1 MLHCI
6 AHHFSTIMRAD
17 LILMIEEGRIIEQ
30 GTHDQLLTHSEK
42 YREFYNLQRPAATRQ
57 VGEKS
62 KDEYSS
68 IP

>member
-1 MLHCI
+1 MK
-6 AHHFSTIMRAD
+6 AD